1 MLFNVVKQHF
11 PEFDSKQEQDYILI
25 NMTIQRPFNRT
36 LI

>member
-11 PEFDSKQEQDYILI
+11 PEFDSKQEQDYKLI
-25 NMTIQRPFNRT
+25 NMTIQRAFTRT